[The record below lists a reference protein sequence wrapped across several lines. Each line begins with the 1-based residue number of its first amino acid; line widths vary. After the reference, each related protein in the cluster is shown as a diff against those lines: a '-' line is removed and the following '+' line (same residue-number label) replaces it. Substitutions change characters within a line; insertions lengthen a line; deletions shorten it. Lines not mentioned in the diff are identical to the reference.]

1 MTTVRHSRPWMLGLL
16 GASGLLGLLAAP
28 LTASAAPWGTTAPR
42 YGTIRYGTPTVAPAP
57 PTRYYRSDYGA
68 PGYPP
73 QGYAYANPADP
84 ALAEAQLARRCNIGR
99 LVGGIVGG
107 GVGYAASRQEGRTWA
122 VPLGALLGTQMGC
135 NLGVGNAPLPW

>member
-1 MTTVRHSRPWMLGLL
+1 MLGLL
-16 GASGLLGLLAAP
+16 GAGGLLSLLAVP
-28 LTASAAPWGTTAPR
+28 LGAAAAPWGSAAPR
-42 YGTIRYGTPTVAPAP
+42 YGTIVYGAPAP
-57 PTRYYRSDYGA
+57 APIPRTRFYRSDYGA
-68 PGYPP
+68 QGTPV

-84 ALAEAQLARRCNIGR
+84 ALAEAELARRCNIGR

-135 NLGVGNAPLPW
+135 NLGIGNAPLPW